1 VAKRGDPRLK
11 RAYRSRFRDK
21 VLARDNYTC
30 AYCGQEA
37 DQVDHVIPISKAPE
51 LVINFDNA
59 VASCRRC
66 NISKGNRSQGV
77 FLARTATLYTN
88 GNEAIILKSGARL
101 DVRAATRD
109 SARGATADF
118 LFVDELREVDPEAFA
133 AALPVTRAKPNSQ
146 TLLASNAGDAFS
158 TTLNELRERCQSN
171 PPPSLGYYEYSAPP
185 LCALDDRKGWAAAN
199 PALGILITE
208 KR

>member
-1 VAKRGDPRLK
+1 MAKRGDPRLK

-66 NISKGNRSQGV
+66 NISKGNRSEGV
-77 FLARTATLYTN
+77 FLARTATPPVFSACFSPKT
-88 GNEAIILKSGARL
+88 AVMTQSGPCL
-101 DVRAATRD
+101 
-109 SARGATADF
+109 GQPEQGTA
-118 LFVDELREVDPEAFA
+118 
-133 AALPVTRAKPNSQ
+133 
-146 TLLASNAGDAFS
+146 
-158 TTLNELRERCQSN
+158 
-171 PPPSLGYYEYSAPP
+171 
-185 LCALDDRKGWAAAN
+185 
-199 PALGILITE
+199 
-208 KR
+208 

>member
-1 VAKRGDPRLK
+1 MAKRGDPRLK

-77 FLARTATLYTN
+77 FLARTATPPVFSVCISPRTD
-88 GNEAIILKSGARL
+88 ITTQSGPCL
-101 DVRAATRD
+101 GQPKQT
-109 SARGATADF
+109 TA
-118 LFVDELREVDPEAFA
+118 
-133 AALPVTRAKPNSQ
+133 
-146 TLLASNAGDAFS
+146 
-158 TTLNELRERCQSN
+158 
-171 PPPSLGYYEYSAPP
+171 
-185 LCALDDRKGWAAAN
+185 
-199 PALGILITE
+199 
-208 KR
+208 

>member
-1 VAKRGDPRLK
+1 MAKRGDPRLK

-77 FLARTATLYTN
+77 FLARTATPPGFCGSFSPKT
-88 GNEAIILKSGARL
+88 AVMTQSGPCL
-101 DVRAATRD
+101 
-109 SARGATADF
+109 GQPEQGTA
-118 LFVDELREVDPEAFA
+118 
-133 AALPVTRAKPNSQ
+133 
-146 TLLASNAGDAFS
+146 
-158 TTLNELRERCQSN
+158 
-171 PPPSLGYYEYSAPP
+171 
-185 LCALDDRKGWAAAN
+185 
-199 PALGILITE
+199 
-208 KR
+208 

>member
-1 VAKRGDPRLK
+1 MSKRGDPRLK

-77 FLARTATLYTN
+77 FLARTATPPVFSSSFSPIT
-88 GNEAIILKSGARL
+88 AVMTQSGPCL
-101 DVRAATRD
+101 
-109 SARGATADF
+109 GQ
-118 LFVDELREVDPEAFA
+118 PE
-133 AALPVTRAKPNSQ
+133 Q
-146 TLLASNAGDAFS
+146 TLS
-158 TTLNELRERCQSN
+158 
-171 PPPSLGYYEYSAPP
+171 
-185 LCALDDRKGWAAAN
+185 
-199 PALGILITE
+199 
-208 KR
+208 

>member
-1 VAKRGDPRLK
+1 MAKRGDPRLK

-77 FLARTATLYTN
+77 FLARTATPPVFSVCISPRTD
-88 GNEAIILKSGARL
+88 ITTQSGPCL
-101 DVRAATRD
+101 GQPEQ
-109 SARGATADF
+109 STA
-118 LFVDELREVDPEAFA
+118 
-133 AALPVTRAKPNSQ
+133 
-146 TLLASNAGDAFS
+146 
-158 TTLNELRERCQSN
+158 
-171 PPPSLGYYEYSAPP
+171 
-185 LCALDDRKGWAAAN
+185 
-199 PALGILITE
+199 
-208 KR
+208 

>member
-1 VAKRGDPRLK
+1 MAKRGDPRLK

-66 NISKGNRSQGV
+66 NISKGNRSEGV
-77 FLARTATLYTN
+77 FLARTATPPVFTKTSLSKTVQ
-88 GNEAIILKSGARL
+88 I
-101 DVRAATRD
+101 VPD
-109 SARGATADF
+109 SPF
-118 LFVDELREVDPEAFA
+118 NKPE
-133 AALPVTRAKPNSQ
+133 
-146 TLLASNAGDAFS
+146 
-158 TTLNELRERCQSN
+158 TLNFDAE
-171 PPPSLGYYEYSAPP
+171 
-185 LCALDDRKGWAAAN
+185 
-199 PALGILITE
+199 
-208 KR
+208 

>member
-1 VAKRGDPRLK
+1 MAKRGDPRLK

-66 NISKGNRSQGV
+66 NISKGNRSEGV
-77 FLARTATLYTN
+77 FLARTATLQD
-88 GNEAIILKSGARL
+88 SPDRSRL
-101 DVRAATRD
+101 T
-109 SARGATADF
+109 F
-118 LFVDELREVDPEAFA
+118 
-133 AALPVTRAKPNSQ
+133 
-146 TLLASNAGDAFS
+146 
-158 TTLNELRERCQSN
+158 
-171 PPPSLGYYEYSAPP
+171 
-185 LCALDDRKGWAAAN
+185 
-199 PALGILITE
+199 
-208 KR
+208 